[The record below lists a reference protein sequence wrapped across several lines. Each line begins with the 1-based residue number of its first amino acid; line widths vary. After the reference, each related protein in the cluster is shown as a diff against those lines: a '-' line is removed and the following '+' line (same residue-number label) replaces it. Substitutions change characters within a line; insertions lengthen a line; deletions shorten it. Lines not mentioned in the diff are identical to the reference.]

1 MSKTIKQIAAEL
13 GVSKTAVRKYMTLDF
28 RKKYVQTDGNGI
40 LQINEE
46 GENLLQSLRK
56 QPQTPQT
63 KFSETIENQGLQG
76 VVDIQ
81 KETIGLL
88 KGQLAAKDEQIRA
101 QQSQIEQLTAALQ
114 QQTAAL
120 ESTAAALTAAQSL
133 HAADKKTLMLLDEQD
148 GNERKLS
155 FWARRRAE
163 KAKRKRGDNDDV

>member
-133 HAADKKTLMLLDEQD
+133 HAADKKTLMLLDEQE
-148 GNERKLS
+148 NERKLS
-155 FWARRRAE
+155 FWARRKAA